1 MSYMKTSVLSA
12 VLNLCLLHSSAQNH
26 TFTVREPDYNKP
38 KLFNDL
44 PQRMKMQVTDLE
56 SAMDAPVG
64 SLIRTHIADN
74 FIFQGTIT
82 SKTDEPDVKS
92 IVVKSLN
99 RQGATLTFTKTRQPD
114 GTFSYIGRIL
124 SFKHGD
130 AYEIVQENGEYILQK
145 KELNDIVSE

>member
-1 MSYMKTSVLSA
+1 MNYLKTSVLSA
-12 VLNLCLLHSSAQNH
+12 VLCFCLLHSSAQDH
-26 TFTVREPDYNKP
+26 ALTVREPDYNKP

-44 PQRMKMQVTDLE
+44 PQHMKLRMTDLE
-56 SAMDAPVG
+56 SALNAPVG
-64 SLIRTHIADN
+64 SLIRTHIADK

-82 SKTDEPDVKS
+82 SKTDEPEVKS

-99 RQGATLTFTKTRQPD
+99 RQGATLTFTKIRQPD
-114 GTFSYIGRIL
+114 GTFSYLGRIL

-130 AYEIVQENGEYILQK
+130 AYEIVQENGEYTLQK